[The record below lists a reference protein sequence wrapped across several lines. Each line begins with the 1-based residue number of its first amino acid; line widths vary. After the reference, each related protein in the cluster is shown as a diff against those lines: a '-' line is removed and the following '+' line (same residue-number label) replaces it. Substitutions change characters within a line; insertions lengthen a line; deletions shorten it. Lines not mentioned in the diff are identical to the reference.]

1 MKKITLALML
11 FCSISLSAQNN
22 SVPIEINEMFR
33 DIEIPDTNGV
43 KIKLSDYCAQGYY
56 TLIEFGVSW
65 CRHSNHSTNVIKNF
79 YEKYHCYGFNIISI
93 FLDEE
98 REKWINFIDRH
109 SIKWIHLSELKGWK
123 NSEAAQLYNIKIV
136 PYYILVH
143 PTGRVAFIDRGC
155 IYDKQLRGINNL
167 DLELKRIFGY

>member
-56 TLIEFGVSW
+56 TLIEFELVGA
-65 CRHSNHSTNVIKNF
+65 VIVIIVQMLLRISMK
-79 YEKYHCYGFNIISI
+79 NIIVMVLI
-93 FLDEE
+93 
-98 REKWINFIDRH
+98 
-109 SIKWIHLSELKGWK
+109 
-123 NSEAAQLYNIKIV
+123 
-136 PYYILVH
+136 
-143 PTGRVAFIDRGC
+143 
-155 IYDKQLRGINNL
+155 
-167 DLELKRIFGY
+167 